1 MSGRSQYG
9 STTGAGRGSAASLR
23 RSGGGA
29 GGGRSTSGYKLGRR
43 KVLYEQRKRISDYS
57 LIFAMFGVVAMVVET
72 ELTLAR
78 VYDKVRREPT
88 SGVAAASSDQ
98 GLF

>member
-23 RSGGGA
+23 RPGGGAGA

-88 SGVAAASSDQ
+88 SGAVA
-98 GLF
+98 

>member
-23 RSGGGA
+23 RPGGGGA
-29 GGGRSTSGYKLGRR
+29 GGRSTSGYKLGRR

-88 SGVAAASSDQ
+88 SGAVA
-98 GLF
+98 